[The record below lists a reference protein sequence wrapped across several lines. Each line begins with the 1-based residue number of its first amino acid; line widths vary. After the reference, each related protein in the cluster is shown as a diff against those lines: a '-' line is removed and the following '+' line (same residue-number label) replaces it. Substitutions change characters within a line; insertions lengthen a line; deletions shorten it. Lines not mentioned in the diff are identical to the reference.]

1 MHYIHRDLRPE
12 PGRDRPSATRERK
25 FWRRPPTDQRLGRGG
40 LDRATVDEALCCAG
54 RSFCC
59 GCYNLRVIICARGR
73 ASSFFCRRG
82 ASCAAARFFGGAS
95 RRGLATGR
103 GGAVRSDARGST
115 AARALFRTAAMPS
128 WRRSCVYARGA
139 AARAV
144 FLRGAA
150 MLGVW
155 AMIRRGFSARGARLV
170 HALALFALSNQRAR
184 LQPSIE
190 KSS

>member
-103 GGAVRSDARGST
+103 GGAVRSDVRGST
-115 AARALFRTAAMPS
+115 AARARFRTALMPS

-155 AMIRRGFSARGARLV
+155 AMIRRGFGARGVCTTHWARGRYFPNGVDCRLRLV
-170 HALALFALSNQRAR
+170 V
-184 LQPSIE
+184 
-190 KSS
+190 

>member
-1 MHYIHRDLRPE
+1 M
-12 PGRDRPSATRERK
+12 
-25 FWRRPPTDQRLGRGG
+25 
-40 LDRATVDEALCCAG
+40 
-54 RSFCC
+54 
-59 GCYNLRVIICARGR
+59 
-73 ASSFFCRRG
+73 
-82 ASCAAARFFGGAS
+82 
-95 RRGLATGR
+95 
-103 GGAVRSDARGST
+103 
-115 AARALFRTAAMPS
+115 
-128 WRRSCVYARGA
+128 YARGA

-144 FLRGAA
+144 FWRGAA

>member
-1 MHYIHRDLRPE
+1 MHYLHRDLRPE

-25 FWRRPPTDQRLGRGG
+25 LLAPTAHGPTSREGRLGSRHC
-40 LDRATVDEALCCAG
+40 RRSALL
-54 RSFCC
+54 C
-59 GCYNLRVIICARGR
+59 GTKSLLRLLQPARNHLCARAR
-73 ASSFFCRRG
+73 FTFFFVG
-82 ASCAAARFFGGAS
+82 AARAARLRDFLGACLDG
-95 RRGLATGR
+95 GLATGR

-144 FLRGAA
+144 FWRGAA

-155 AMIRRGFSARGARLV
+155 AMIRRGFSARGARMCTHWPFLR
-170 HALALFALSNQRAR
+170 Q
-184 LQPSIE
+184 
-190 KSS
+190 

>member
-1 MHYIHRDLRPE
+1 M
-12 PGRDRPSATRERK
+12 
-25 FWRRPPTDQRLGRGG
+25 
-40 LDRATVDEALCCAG
+40 DRATVDEALCCTG

-73 ASSFFCRRG
+73 ASSFFVGRRG
-82 ASCAAARFFGGAS
+82 ASGAARFFGARCDGC
-95 RRGLATGR
+95 LATGR
-103 GGAVRSDARGST
+103 GGAVRSDVRGST
-115 AARALFRTAAMPS
+115 AARARFRTALMPS

-144 FLRGAA
+144 FWRGAA

>member
-1 MHYIHRDLRPE
+1 M
-12 PGRDRPSATRERK
+12 
-25 FWRRPPTDQRLGRGG
+25 
-40 LDRATVDEALCCAG
+40 DRATVDEALCCAG

-95 RRGLATGR
+95 RRGLAAGR

-144 FLRGAA
+144 FWRGAA

-170 HALALFALSNQRAR
+170 HALGLFALTLQRAR
-184 LQPSIE
+184 LPPSIE
-190 KSS
+190 IHAMGRR

>member
-1 MHYIHRDLRPE
+1 M
-12 PGRDRPSATRERK
+12 
-25 FWRRPPTDQRLGRGG
+25 
-40 LDRATVDEALCCAG
+40 RAGALQ
-54 RSFCC
+54 
-59 GCYNLRVIICARGR
+59 V
-73 ASSFFCRRG
+73 FFVG
-82 ASCAAARFFGGAS
+82 AARAARLRDFLGA
-95 RRGLATGR
+95 RRDGGLATGR

-155 AMIRRGFSARGARLV
+155 AMIRRGFGARGVCTTHWARGRYFPNGVDCRLRLV
-170 HALALFALSNQRAR
+170 V
-184 LQPSIE
+184 
-190 KSS
+190 

>member
-54 RSFCC
+54 RSLCC

-73 ASSFFCRRG
+73 ASRFFFVG
-82 ASCAAARFFGGAS
+82 AARAARLRDFLGA
-95 RRGLATGR
+95 RRDGSLATGR

-115 AARALFRTAAMPS
+115 AARALFRTAVMPS

-170 HALALFALSNQRAR
+170 HALGLFALSNQRRA
-184 LQPSIE
+184 
-190 KSS
+190 

>member
-1 MHYIHRDLRPE
+1 MTRAWA
-12 PGRDRPSATRERK
+12 GRPSATRER
-25 FWRRPPTDQRLGRGG
+25 RLLAPTAHRPLRRGG

-59 GCYNLRVIICARGR
+59 GCYNLRVIIH
-73 ASSFFCRRG
+73 
-82 ASCAAARFFGGAS
+82 
-95 RRGLATGR
+95 GR

-115 AARALFRTAAMPS
+115 AARARFRTALMPS
-128 WRRSCVYARGA
+128 WRRSCLCARGA

-155 AMIRRGFSARGARLV
+155 AMIRRGFGARARV
-170 HALALFALSNQRAR
+170 CTALGPWTLLPQRRGLPPRVMWAKGGGGDQTIDYIEKNIPPVRPPRIEDIYPSR
-184 LQPSIE
+184 LQSLLQA
-190 KSS
+190 